1 MGNYWLPAIPSEQKM
16 RRELFEFFQVEKR
29 LKQKRNNM
37 VDEMRKE
44 YDFSKGERGK
54 FFHKDAKLNLPVY
67 LDDEILSFIQGIA
80 KKRKSDVSSVVN
92 QILRSDMQLAEVIK

>member
-16 RRELFEFFQVEKR
+16 RRELFKFFQVEKR

-80 KKRKSDVSSVVN
+80 QKKKKRC
-92 QILRSDMQLAEVIK
+92 LLCC